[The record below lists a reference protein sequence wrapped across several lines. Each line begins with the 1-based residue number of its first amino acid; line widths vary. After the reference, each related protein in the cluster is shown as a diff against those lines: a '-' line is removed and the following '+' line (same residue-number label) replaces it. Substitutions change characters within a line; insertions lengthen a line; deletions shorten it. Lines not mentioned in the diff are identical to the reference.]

1 MCLIKSLLDARQ
13 KRWKMRKKVLLG
25 LSFFTLTIVLSFIG
39 YLFIIYAGN
48 YVIDEKKLVM
58 NSATTLVDQDGKTVT
73 KLFLENRD
81 LVSIE
86 NIPKH
91 VQEAFIAVEDTRFYE
106 HHGIDVRA
114 ILRAIYRDLLAGAKV
129 EGGSTITQQLAKN
142 VYLSNE
148 KTWFRKTKEV
158 MIALN
163 LEKRYSKQ
171 KLLEMY
177 VNQIYFGHG
186 VYGVQAASKFFFNK
200 DVSELTV
207 EQAALLAAIPKSPT
221 KYSPILHPERSAE
234 RRNVV
239 INLMEARGFLSPE
252 EAVRLQGR
260 TLGLHVQPRS
270 KGPDLLSYI
279 DLVMKEAEE
288 KYSISNEE
296 LLKGGYTITVPMNKK
311 LQHTAYELFQQT
323 RFFPGKDDKVEGAFV
338 LMDNNTGGVLAC
350 IGGRKYIQKGIHRVM
365 VKRQPGSTFKPLAV
379 YGPALEEKF
388 FRPYSILVD
397 KQLTY
402 GTYEPKNYNGVYR
415 TEITMYDAIVD
426 SSNAP
431 AVWALNAMGVNT
443 GKKYLGKLGITIP
456 DNGLAIALGGL
467 QQGVSPFDLMKAYR
481 AFPQNGKVIEPYFIE
496 KIVDRHG
503 EVLAKASPEE
513 NQVFSPQTSWYMT
526 RMLEAVVRN
535 GTGKNGIYMGALV
548 GKTGTTSYLG
558 VKGAVKDAWFAG
570 FTPDVTGV
578 LWMGYDKTDEKHY
591 LTGGSPYPTKLFKQI
606 LEHSDLDKHLSF
618 KKPKGLDE
626 LEPPIR
632 LKEINNLTAK
642 LSFQPIG
649 LFTITLNWTPADDRR
664 IVYRIYEKMGDK
676 LLPIGSVTGKGRYQ
690 IQYVNL
696 FSKLEFVVIPFNPQ
710 TKREGKPS
718 NTAAAEF
725 FEFQ

>member
-1 MCLIKSLLDARQ
+1 
-13 KRWKMRKKVLLG
+13 MRKNVLLG
-25 LSFFTLTIVLSFIG
+25 LSFLILTIVFSFIG

-48 YVIDEKKLVM
+48 YVIDDKKLVM

-73 KLFLENRD
+73 KLFIENRD

-86 NIPKH
+86 DIPKH

-114 ILRAIYRDLLAGAKV
+114 ILRALYRDLLAGSKV

-158 MIALN
+158 IIALN

-186 VYGVQAASKFFFNK
+186 VYGVQAASKFYFNK

-207 EQAALLAAIPKSPT
+207 EQAALLASIPKSPV
-221 KYSPILHPERSAE
+221 KYSPILNPKSSTE

-239 INLMEARGFLSPE
+239 INLMEERGFLSPE

-270 KGPDLLSYI
+270 EEPHLLSYI
-279 DLVMKEAEE
+279 DLVLNEAEE

-311 LQHTAYELFQQT
+311 LQQTAYELFQEN
-323 RFFPGKDDKVEGAFV
+323 RFFPGKDDKAEGAFIV
-338 LMDNNTGGVLAC
+338 MDNKTGGVLAC
-350 IGGRKYIQKGIHRVM
+350 IGGRHYIQKGIHRVM

-379 YGPALEEKF
+379 YGPAMEERF
-388 FRPYSILVD
+388 FKPYSMLVD

-402 GTYEPKNYNGVYR
+402 GTYEPKNYNGLYR
-415 TEITMYDAIVD
+415 TEMTMYDAIVE
-426 SSNAP
+426 SANAP
-431 AVWALNAMGVNT
+431 AVWALNAIGIDT
-443 GKKYLGKLGITIP
+443 GKKYLEKLGISIH

-467 QQGVSPFDLMKAYR
+467 KNGVSPFDLMRAYR
-481 AFPQNGKVIEPYFIE
+481 AFAYNGKVIEPYFIE
-496 KIVDRHG
+496 KIEDRNG
-503 EVLAKASPEE
+503 EVVAKASPKEH
-513 NQVFSPQTSWYMT
+513 QVFSPQTSWYMT
-526 RMLEAVVRN
+526 RMLEAVVRD
-535 GTGKNGIYMGALV
+535 GTGKNGFYRGALA

-591 LTGGSPYPTKLFKQI
+591 LKGGSSYPTKLFKQI
-606 LEHSDLDKHLSF
+606 LENSDLDKQRSF
-618 KKPKGLDE
+618 KKPKGLKE

-632 LKEINNLTAK
+632 MKRINDLTAK
-642 LSFQPIG
+642 LSFQPFG

-664 IVYRIYEKMGDK
+664 VVYRIYEKRENK
-676 LLPIGSVTGKGRYQ
+676 LHSIGSVTGKGKYQ
-690 IQYVNL
+690 NQYANL
-696 FSKLEFVVIPFNPQ
+696 FSKHEFLVVPFNPQ
-710 TKREGKPS
+710 TKREGEPS
-718 NTAAAEF
+718 NTAIAEF